1 MMAQEQPESQPLPDI
16 EVLPPSDVPMQAVVR
31 DAAGY
36 TRDVA
41 TGQIVAKA
49 KGMAKVG
56 GRQKGAKNKASNGI
70 RKFSLQLL
78 MDRDYRREL
87 RKRLKDH
94 TLDPGIHRMLY
105 QYAYGRP
112 PEKVEISGPD
122 GGPIEQKVHFYIPKN
137 GRE

>member
-1 MMAQEQPESQPLPDI
+1 MAQEPKSNPPQV
-16 EVLPPSDVPMQAVVR
+16 EVLSPDETALQQAVVR
-31 DAAGY
+31 DTNGY
-36 TRDVA
+36 TRDLA

-78 MDRDYRREL
+78 MDRTYRREL
-87 RKRLKDH
+87 RQRLKDH
-94 TLDPGIHRMLY
+94 TIDPGIHRMLY

-112 PEKVEISGPD
+112 PEKIELSGPD
-122 GGPIEQKVHFYIPKN
+122 GGPIEQKVQFYIPKN
-137 GRE
+137 GRETS